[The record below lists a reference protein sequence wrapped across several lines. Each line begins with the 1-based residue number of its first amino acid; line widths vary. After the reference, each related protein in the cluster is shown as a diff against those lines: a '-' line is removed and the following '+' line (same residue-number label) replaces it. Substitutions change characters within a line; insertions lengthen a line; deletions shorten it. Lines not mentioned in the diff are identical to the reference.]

1 MSYLAVKVSEF
12 LERSPLT
19 ARQLEDRA
27 NLPRMTIGT
36 IVKDGHPRPDRF
48 GQLLRAVDDA
58 TARDWLEAY
67 LLDDCPESW
76 LPRVKILIEGL
87 HLIPTDTNSSTL
99 NEPTKTYGHSI
110 DPTAR
115 ARRAI
120 QRLEAVMARDTT
132 TAAWFVQTID
142 LILGPEDIANQ
153 KPTQDL

>member
-1 MSYLAVKVSEF
+1 MSHLAVKITEY
-12 LERSPLT
+12 LETNDDPAISIESR
-19 ARQLEDRA
+19 AQLKR
-27 NLPRMTIGT
+27 GT
-36 IVKDGHPRPDRF
+36 IDSIKRDQHPRPDRF

-142 LILGPEDIANQ
+142 LILGPEE
-153 KPTQDL
+153 

>member
-1 MSYLAVKVSEF
+1 MSYLAVKVSEY
-12 LERSPLT
+12 LEHSPLN

-27 NLPRMTIGT
+27 GLPRMTIGT

-48 GQLLRAVDDA
+48 GQLLRAVDDT

-67 LLDDCPESW
+67 LLDDCPETW

-87 HLIPTDTNSSTL
+87 HLIPTDTASSVA
-99 NEPTKTYGHSI
+99 EPTKTYGHTI

-115 ARRAI
+115 ARRAV
-120 QRLEAVMARDTT
+120 QRLESVMARDTT

-142 LILGPEDIANQ
+142 LILGPE
-153 KPTQDL
+153 